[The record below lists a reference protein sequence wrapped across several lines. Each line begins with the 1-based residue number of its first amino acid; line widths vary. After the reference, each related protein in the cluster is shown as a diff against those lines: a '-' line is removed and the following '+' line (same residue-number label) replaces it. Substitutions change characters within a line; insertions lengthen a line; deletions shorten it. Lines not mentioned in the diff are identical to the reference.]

1 MLIKQ
6 YFRKYYHH
14 QLMFLY
20 TWGILSIFRE
30 FTPETKS
37 WICWLT
43 MLALAKISTKSLQS
57 HCKKIKGAQS
67 QFVSIKYSDRLEDRR
82 IDTVNIN
89 NFLPLIIRKK
99 RVGSMSP
106 QVYTVLDHRRRRN
119 VVRASVT
126 HSAEPRMPLV
136 LTTREWLNTG
146 KWWQMVTST
155 FALLNIVDLRTT
167 RNA

>member
-1 MLIKQ
+1 
-6 YFRKYYHH
+6 
-14 QLMFLY
+14 
-20 TWGILSIFRE
+20 
-30 FTPETKS
+30 
-37 WICWLT
+37 

-57 HCKKIKGAQS
+57 HCKKIKGTQS

-136 LTTREWLNTG
+136 LTTRE
-146 KWWQMVTST
+146 
-155 FALLNIVDLRTT
+155 
-167 RNA
+167 